1 MEAKTMDAAAM
12 KRQYDEK
19 GYIVLYDLFT
29 EEETRQLKE
38 EARRVLDE
46 EEAKYRKE
54 NDDPNAVPAFRK
66 TGVYVGMTAASA
78 LFKKANTHPR
88 ILEALAAVVSPKVD
102 FWSDKIVFKNAETDF
117 GSPWHQDHAY
127 WFGSNKPSVWIALDD
142 ATIENGCLQVV
153 EGSHKHGYVPYVEQE
168 GLGFQR
174 QLSADVIDPD
184 AVVTLELKRGSAVLF
199 HDLLFHASLPNRSG
213 KDRWALISTY
223 RDATQVDPHYSF
235 ATAAFR
241 VIG

>member
-1 MEAKTMDAAAM
+1 MDAQAM
-12 KRQYDEK
+12 KEQYDEK
-19 GYIVLYDLFT
+19 GYIVLHDLFT
-29 EEETRQLKE
+29 EDETRRLKE

-46 EEAKYRKE
+46 EEEKFRKE
-54 NDDPNAVPAFRK
+54 TGNPDAVPVFRK
-66 TGVYVGMTAASA
+66 TGVYVGLTAASP
-78 LFKKANTHPR
+78 LFKQANSHPG
-88 ILEALAAVVSPKVD
+88 IVEALRAVIGPKVD
-102 FWSDKIVFKNAETDF
+102 FWSDKIVFKNADTDF

-153 EGSHKHGYVPYVEQE
+153 EGSHRKGYIPYVDKE

-174 QLSADVIDPD
+174 QLSEDLIDPD
-184 AVVTLELKRGSAVLF
+184 AVVTLEVKCGTGILF
-199 HDLLFHASLPNRSG
+199 HDLLFHASFPNRTG

-223 RDATQVDPHYSF
+223 RDATREDPHYSF

-241 VIG
+241 VVG